1 MTTSTTHKLL
11 LRPFLKWAG
20 GKTKL
25 LTKLRARIP
34 SSWDPSRNHYHEP
47 FLGAGAL
54 YFSLLPTHAHLSD
67 ANADL
72 VTAWQAVRDDVDGV
86 VAELVRWR
94 DAYVKDPETTYY
106 AVRLLSPEKLGP
118 SERAARLIFLNKTC
132 FNGLYRV
139 NKKGLF
145 NVPWG
150 QNPKAGILDE
160 VNLRNCARALS
171 QGDGEVECR
180 DFGKSGAVKKRE
192 SVKAGALVYFDPPYA
207 PVSKTSN
214 FTSFTVDKFGQAEQ
228 VRLVEIA
235 AKIAERGA
243 HVIVSQSADESLI
256 DLYRKKRFTCDPVS
270 APRGIN
276 SVGTG
281 RGMVGE
287 YLIHNCGAVSVREEE
302 DHPAEAPG
310 AEVEDG
316 GSSTSPG

>member
-1 MTTSTTHKLL
+1 MTKGADLKLL
-11 LRPFLKWAG
+11 PRPFLKWAG

-34 SSWDPSRNHYHEP
+34 SSWDPSRDHYHEP

-72 VTAWQAVRDDVDGV
+72 VIAWQAVRNDVDGV

-106 AVRLLSPEKLGP
+106 AVRLLSPEKLGLA
-118 SERAARLIFLNKTC
+118 ERAARLIFLNKAC

-139 NKKGLF
+139 NKKGIF

-150 QNPKAGILDE
+150 KNPKAGILDE

-171 QGDGEVECR
+171 QGDGEIECR
-180 DFGKSGAVKKRE
+180 DFSKSGAVKKRE

-214 FTSFTVDKFGQAEQ
+214 FTSFTVDKFGRAEQ
-228 VRLVEIA
+228 VRLVEVA

-243 HVIVSQSADESLI
+243 HVIVSQSADEALI
-256 DLYRKKRFTCDPVS
+256 NLYREKGFACDLVY

-287 YLIHNCGAVSVREEE
+287 YIIHNCGAASVLEEK
-302 DHPAEAPG
+302 DHPAEASSVE
-310 AEVEDG
+310 AEDG

>member
-1 MTTSTTHKLL
+1 MTTGKMHKLL
-11 LRPFLKWAG
+11 PRPFLKWAG

-34 SSWDPSRNHYHEP
+34 SSWDPSRDHYHEP

-54 YFSLLPTHAHLSD
+54 YFSLLPTHSHLSD

-106 AVRLLSPEKLGP
+106 VVRLLSPEKLGP
-118 SERAARLIFLNKTC
+118 SERAARLIVLNKAC

-139 NKKGLF
+139 NKKGIF

-150 QNPKAGILDE
+150 KNPKAGILDE

-171 QGDGEVECR
+171 QGEGEIECR

-192 SVKAGALVYFDPPYA
+192 SVKAGALVYFDPPYS
-207 PVSKTSN
+207 PVSKTSY
-214 FTSFTVDKFGQAEQ
+214 FTSFTADKFGQAEQ
-228 VRLVEIA
+228 ERLVEVA

-243 HVIVSQSADESLI
+243 HVIVSQSADEALI
-256 DLYRKKRFTCDPVS
+256 TLYREKGFTCDFVS

-287 YLIHNCGAVSVREEE
+287 YIIHNCSAASVREEE
-302 DHPAEAPG
+302 ERPVEATSV
-310 AEVEDG
+310 EVEDA
-316 GSSTSPG
+316 GSSTDPG